1 MRPIVSGIDA
11 TPRDERFGFAC
22 GLSASPVMT
31 RAHRH
36 DDVEMAL
43 ALGGGF
49 VMEHG
54 GRPHLVE
61 EGRCAVF
68 WASVPHRVASTSVP
82 AGPTGAAGV
91 QVAWVTVPLVDVL
104 AWASVPGSFTAELL
118 RGTMLTVGAPPNLA
132 GSMTTWAAEIG
143 TDPTLTTAA
152 RREVEACLLRTS
164 GAAARAGGV
173 PETAPPPPS
182 SRSERLATAMA
193 AWISTHFREPVTVAD
208 VARSV
213 HVHPSTATAA
223 FRRHLGV
230 SIGEYLAQCR
240 TAEAQRLLIST
251 DGTTSD
257 IALGAGFGSVS
268 SFYERFVRDVG
279 LAPAAYRR
287 LVRSSLT

>member
-1 MRPIVSGIDA
+1 MRPGSSGIDA
-11 TPRDERFGFAC
+11 IPRDEQFGFAC
-22 GLSASPVMT
+22 GLSAAPVMT

-36 DDVEMAL
+36 DDVELAL

-68 WASVPHRVASTSVP
+68 WASLPHRVASTAEP
-82 AGPTGAAGV
+82 ATAGGV
-91 QVAWVTVPLVDVL
+91 QVAWLTVPLVEVL
-104 AWASVPGSFTAELL
+104 AWPSVPGSFTAELL
-118 RGTMLTVGAPPNLA
+118 RGTMLTVTAPPNLA
-132 GSMTTWAAEIG
+132 ASMATWSTDIG

-152 RREVEACLLRTS
+152 RREAEACLLRIS
-164 GAAARAGGV
+164 GPARRTAE
-173 PETAPPPPS
+173 PAKTAPPQPG
-182 SRSERLATAMA
+182 SRPERLATGMA
-193 AWISTHFREPVTVAD
+193 AWVSTHFREPVTIAD

-213 HVHPSTATAA
+213 HVHPSTATAV

-240 TAEAQRLLIST
+240 TAEAQRLLIAT

-257 IALGAGFGSVS
+257 IALAAGFGSVS
-268 SFYERFVRDVG
+268 AFYERFVRDVG

>member
-1 MRPIVSGIDA
+1 MQPVSSGIDA

-54 GRPHLVE
+54 GRPHVVE

-68 WASVPHRVASTSVP
+68 WASVPHRVAST
-82 AGPTGAAGV
+82 AGAAGTAGV
-91 QVAWVTVPLVDVL
+91 QVAWVTVPLVEVL
-104 AWASVPGSFTAELL
+104 AWASLPGPFTAELL
-118 RGTMLTVGAPPNLA
+118 RGTMLTVAAPPNLA
-132 GSMTTWAAEIG
+132 ASMSTWAAEIG
-143 TDPTLTTAA
+143 SDPTLTTAA

-164 GAAARAGGV
+164 GTAARDGRAQ
-173 PETAPPPPS
+173 ETAPPQPS
-182 SRSERLATAMA
+182 SRSEQLATGMA
-193 AWISTHFREPVTVAD
+193 AWVSTHFREPVTVAD

-251 DGTTSD
+251 DATTSD

-268 SFYERFVRDVG
+268 AFYERFVRDVG

-287 LVRSSLT
+287 LVRSRLT